1 MKQIKYSWLL
11 GIVMVVAL
19 VLSACGAPAAPEAPA
34 EEAAAPAPA
43 EEEATGPAE
52 LPQIVPIE
60 GPEVILDP
68 AMFPTE
74 FSEAPMLAEMV
85 AAGELP
91 PVAERLPDP
100 EDIYVIKPLNEIGKY
115 GGTWRRGFTG
125 PADGENLMRINSSSR
140 LLTWDYSASMII
152 PSLIK
157 DWEINEDHTQY
168 TLHLR
173 RGAKWSD
180 GHPLTAEDILFWYED
195 VALNEE
201 IWPTPPNEMVING
214 EVGLLEEIDDFTVR
228 WTFASPYPLFLD
240 ILAGHNAVGVGPD
253 TEGAWNGG
261 GYMPKHYMSQF
272 LPAYSSEAEVTAKA
286 EAEGFDSWLE
296 MFSFMAYLPH
306 NPDVPTMG
314 PWKTVTPVNEA
325 VWSEVRNPY
334 YWAVD
339 TEGNQLPY
347 IDEIVVTLA
356 QDSEVLALRAI
367 AGEYDN
373 QARHISISKLPVFLE
388 NMEKGNY
395 RIDMSRAFFHNNV
408 ISFNH
413 SYDGDA
419 EIQKLIQNRDFRRA
433 LSMGIRRDQIN
444 EAIFLGLGVPGSAMI
459 AASLPSTPGEE
470 YVTKWATFDPDQANA
485 LLDSIGLEAKDD
497 EGWRLRPD
505 GSGDRLRIELAAP
518 ASIGWEWDGMLEL
531 VKDHWTSIGIFA
543 DLKIQERSLF
553 ETESRANN
561 HQLAVWTNG
570 GSSALWLYPRHVLP
584 VNLVEA
590 YMGPDIARWY
600 NSGGEEGMA
609 PPYPEMEHAL
619 DLFRQGYG
627 VGGDERNKLAQE
639 IWSLVVDEVWQIGT
653 VGQGAGIAVTSNN
666 MGNVPRNMCPAQH
679 CRTPATSQPPT
690 YYFKE

>member
-1 MKQIKYSWLL
+1 MNRTKYSWLL

-19 VLSACGAPAAPEAPA
+19 VLSACGAPAEQAAPA
-34 EEAAAPAPA
+34 EEAAPAAA
-43 EEEATGPAE
+43 EEEAAGPAE

-91 PVAERLPDP
+91 PVEERLPDP
-100 EDIYVIKPLNEIGKY
+100 EDIYVIEPLHEIGKY

-140 LLTWDYSASMII
+140 LLTWNYDASKII

-180 GHPLTAEDILFWYED
+180 GHPFTAEDILFWYED

-201 IWPTPPNEMVING
+201 IWPTPPNEMMIGG
-214 EVGLLEEIDDFTVR
+214 EVGLLEAVDDFTVR
-228 WTFASPYPLFLD
+228 WTFAAPFPLFLD

-253 TEGAWNGG
+253 TVGAWNGG

-286 EAEGFDSWLE
+286 EAEGFQSWLE
-296 MFSFMAYLPH
+296 MFSYMAYLPH

-356 QDSEVLALRAI
+356 EDREVLLLRAL
-367 AGEYDN
+367 AGEIDF
-373 QARHISISKLPVFLE
+373 QGRHISISRLPVLIE
-388 NMEKGNY
+388 NMGTGDY
-395 RIDMSRAFFHNNV
+395 RVDIGRGFCHSAGFH
-408 ISFNH
+408 FNH
-413 SYDGDA
+413 SYDGDD
-419 EIQKLIQNRDFRRA
+419 EIQQWIRNVDFRRA
-433 LSMGIRRDQIN
+433 LSLGIDRDQIN
-444 EAIFLGLGVPGSAMI
+444 EAYFLGLGVGGSVMC
-459 AASLPSTPGEE
+459 SPDLPSTAGEE
-470 YVTKWATFDPDQANA
+470 YVTKWATHEPDQANEM
-485 LLDSIGLEAKDD
+485 LDAIGLTEKDD
-497 EGWRLRPD
+497 EGFRLRTD
-505 GSGDRLRIELAAP
+505 GSGERLRIE
-518 ASIGWEWDGMLEL
+518 IGMVAGGNEPIAEM
-531 VKDHWTSIGIFA
+531 VKDHWKDIGIWA
-543 DLKIQERSLF
+543 DLKAQERSLF
-553 ETESRANN
+553 ETEARANK
-561 HQLAVWTNG
+561 HQIGIWGNG
-570 GSSALWLYPRHVLP
+570 GASQLWLYPRHVLP
-584 VNLVEA
+584 VNTNEA
-590 YMGPDIARWY
+590 YMGPEIARWFV
-600 NSGGEEGMA
+600 SGGEDGMA
-609 PPYPEMEHAL
+609 PPYPEMERAL
-619 DLFRQGYG
+619 ELFRKGAT
-627 VGGDERNKLAQE
+627 VGAEERNKIGQE
-639 IWSLVVDEVWQIGT
+639 IWMLVVDQVWSMGT
-653 VGQGAGIAVTSNN
+653 VGQSAGVAVTKNN
-666 MGNVPRNMCPAQH
+666 MGNVPRRGCPAQH
-679 CRTPATSQPPT
+679 CRTPASGHPPT
-690 YYFKE
+690 WYFTDQ